1 MPEHSITRVKAYR
14 RGPIPVIITPRYSD
28 FAVNAWLFVEIDRDP
43 KVIRFDS
50 SRANVI
56 NHGQEVVLNG
66 QLGDRWG
73 IIISWDC

>member
-1 MPEHSITRVKAYR
+1 MPEHSITPFKAYR
-14 RGPIPVIITPRYSD
+14 RGPILVIITPRYSD

-50 SRANVI
+50 SRPDVI

-66 QLGDRWG
+66 QLGDRRG
-73 IIISWDC
+73 IFISWSC